1 MKISIIG
8 MGRVG
13 SSIAAA
19 LVSEQL
25 CKELVLVDLNQEVA
39 RAEALDLQHAAS
51 VGGSP
56 MRIREGNL
64 SETADSAIV
73 MVTASVSMP
82 PGSTDRNAY
91 ARGNGVLM
99 RKMLPEI
106 VRYSPDTILLMLSNP
121 MDAMTT
127 LALELTGLPW
137 QRVIGSGTL
146 LDTAR
151 RRAAIAAYTGV
162 HSNDIRAYILGE
174 HGPNMV
180 PLVSSVNL
188 AGELAD
194 DPEHQLELARRS
206 MQEGTDVFRIRGF
219 TNHAIARSAAMI
231 VAAIVHDTRQTM
243 PVSVW
248 SDGYAGT
255 EGVCLSLPCVIGR
268 TGVQRILHPALS
280 NSEREKLQASADSIR
295 QTVSACRTG

>member
-19 LVSEQL
+19 LVAEQL
-25 CKELVLVDLNQEVA
+25 CKELVLVDLNRELA
-39 RAEALDLQHAAS
+39 DAEAMDLRHAS
-51 VGGSP
+51 CLGGAP
-56 MRIREGNL
+56 MVIRGGAQAD
-64 SETADSAIV
+64 TADSQIV
-73 MVTASVSMP
+73 IVTASVSLP
-82 PGSTDRNAY
+82 PGATDRNLY
-91 ARGNGVLM
+91 ARGNGALL
-99 RKMLPEI
+99 RKLLPDI
-106 VRYSPDTILLMLSNP
+106 ARLSPGTIMLMLSNP
-121 MDAMTT
+121 MDALTT
-127 LALELTGLPW
+127 LALELTGFPW

-151 RRAAIAAYTGV
+151 WRAAIANCTGV

-194 DPEHQLELARRS
+194 DPDFQLQLARQS
-206 MQEGTDVFRIRGF
+206 MQEGVDVFRVRGY
-219 TNHAIARSAAMI
+219 TNHAIARSVAMI
-231 VAAIVHDTRQTM
+231 VAAIAHDTRQTM

-255 EGVCLSLPCVIGR
+255 DGICLSLPCVIGR

-280 NSEREKLQASADSIR
+280 DSERTQLQASADSIR
-295 QTVSACRTG
+295 QTVAACRAG

>member
-19 LVSEQL
+19 LVSEEL
-25 CKELVLVDLNQEVA
+25 CKELVLVDLNRELAQ
-39 RAEALDLQHAAS
+39 AEAMDLQHA
-51 VGGSP
+51 VCIGGSP
-56 MRIREGNL
+56 MQIRGGDL
-64 SETADSAIV
+64 ADTAGSAIV
-73 MVTASVSMP
+73 LVTASVSLP

-91 ARGNGVLM
+91 AKGNSVLM

-106 VRYSPDTILLMLSNP
+106 VRHSPETILLMLSNP
-121 MDAMTT
+121 MDTMTT
-127 LALELTGLPW
+127 LALEVTGLPW

-151 RRAAIAAYTGV
+151 WRAAIAADTGV

-194 DPEHQLELARRS
+194 DPGYQAELARRS
-206 MQEGTDVFRIRGF
+206 MQEGMDVFRVRGY

-231 VAAIVHDTRQTM
+231 VGAIVRDARQTM

-248 SDGYAGT
+248 SDGYAGI

-268 TGVQRILHPALS
+268 TGVQRILHPVLS
-280 NSEREKLQASADSIR
+280 DAEREALRVSAESIR
-295 QTVSACRTG
+295 ATLAVSRAA

>member
-1 MKISIIG
+1 M
-8 MGRVG
+8 
-13 SSIAAA
+13 
-19 LVSEQL
+19 
-25 CKELVLVDLNQEVA
+25 LVDQRFVA
-39 RAEALDLQHAAS
+39 QGKAGH
-51 VGGSP
+51 P
-56 MRIREGNL
+56 
-64 SETADSAIV
+64 
-73 MVTASVSMP
+73 
-82 PGSTDRNAY
+82 
-91 ARGNGVLM
+91 
-99 RKMLPEI
+99 
-106 VRYSPDTILLMLSNP
+106 
-121 MDAMTT
+121 
-127 LALELTGLPW
+127 
-137 QRVIGSGTL
+137 
-146 LDTAR
+146 
-151 RRAAIAAYTGV
+151 
-162 HSNDIRAYILGE
+162 
-174 HGPNMV
+174 
-180 PLVSSVNL
+180 VNL

>member
-1 MKISIIG
+1 MKISIVG

-19 LVSEQL
+19 LVSEEL
-25 CKELVLVDLNQEVA
+25 CKELVLVDLNRELM
-39 RAEALDLQHAAS
+39 RAEAMDLQHAACI
-51 VGGSP
+51 GGSP
-56 MRIREGNL
+56 MQIREGDFA
-64 SETADSAIV
+64 ETANSAVVI
-73 MVTASVSMP
+73 VTASVSMP
-82 PGSTDRNAY
+82 AGSTDRNAY
-91 ARGNGVLM
+91 VQGNSGLM
-99 RKMLPEI
+99 RKILPEI

-121 MDAMTT
+121 MDTMTT
-127 LALELTGLPW
+127 LALQMTGLPW

-151 RRAAIAAYTGV
+151 WRAAIAAYTGV

-180 PLVSSVNL
+180 PLVSSGNL

-194 DPEHQLELARRS
+194 DPEHQRALAQQS
-206 MQEGTDVFRIRGF
+206 MQEGADVFRIRGY
-219 TNHAIARSAAMI
+219 TNHAIGRAAAMI
-231 VAAIVHDTRQTM
+231 VRAIVRDTRQTM

-248 SDGYAGT
+248 SDGYAGID
-255 EGVCLSLPCVIGR
+255 GVCFSLPCVIGR

-280 NSEREKLQASADSIR
+280 DDERDQLRASAESIR
-295 QTVSACRTG
+295 VTLDACREG